1 MQSLYTVYS
10 MQFASKKLDRSSLF
24 AIIDSSM
31 KENALFMAIL
41 GWWRARAVAWET
53 AYYTCIQNKS

>member
-31 KENALFMAIL
+31 EENALFTAIF
-41 GWWRARAVAWET
+41 GRWPSRGMAWET
-53 AYYTCIQNKS
+53 AH